1 MAVGVGGRLTCLQ
14 SRSWLTWYEAGALLA
29 QEVGPLADSARAPR
43 RRVPHHNR
51 FRQGWTLYCGGIIFM
66 SSCTMTIN
74 EALNAYA
81 NSLLWYN
88 EDKRAY

>member
-51 FRQGWTLYCGGIIFM
+51 LGRGWTLYCGGII
-66 SSCTMTIN
+66 N

-81 NSLLWYN
+81 DSLLWYS